1 MIKMFKISIILLL
14 FGLLVL
20 VRLFEAEL
28 FYDPLLSFFK
38 QDYLNSKV
46 PNIKLGK
53 LILNTGARYFINT
66 LVSLLILWVA
76 FKDKDVIK
84 FSVLLYVLAVTLLLP
99 WMAWLV
105 ANATPDS
112 NYNVLFYVRRFLIQ
126 PLFVLLLLPAFY
138 FHKQKE
144 TP

>member
-1 MIKMFKISIILLL
+1 MKKSFKILLLIIL

-38 QDYLNSKV
+38 QDYLNQKV
-46 PNIKLGK
+46 PDTEFGK
-53 LILNTGARYFINT
+53 LLLNTSYRYLINT
-66 LVSLLILWVA
+66 AISLLILWVA
-76 FKDKDVIK
+76 FREKDVIK
-84 FSVLLYVLAVTLLLP
+84 FSVVLYVLAFVVLLP

-105 ANATPDS
+105 ANATPES
-112 NYNVLFYVRRFLIQ
+112 NYTILFYVRRFLIQ

-138 FHKQKE
+138 YAKRKS
-144 TP
+144 

>member
-1 MIKMFKISIILLL
+1 MKKPFKILLLLIL

-38 QDYLNSKV
+38 QDYLYGKV
-46 PNIKLGK
+46 PDVEFGK
-53 LILNTGARYFINT
+53 LMLHTAFRFWINT
-66 LVSLLILWVA
+66 LISLAILYVA
-76 FKDKDVIK
+76 FRDKGIVK
-84 FSVLLYVLAVTLLLP
+84 FALVLYLIAFVVLFS

-105 ANATPDS
+105 VNASPES
-112 NYNVLFYVRRFLIQ
+112 NYNILFYVRRFLIQ

-138 FHKQKE
+138 YHRLR
-144 TP
+144 TR

>member
-1 MIKMFKISIILLL
+1 MKKPLKILVLLFL

-38 QDYLNSKV
+38 QDYLNQKV
-46 PNIKLGK
+46 PDVVFGK
-53 LILNTGARYFINT
+53 LMLHTAFRFGINT
-66 LVSLLILWVA
+66 LISLAILYVA
-76 FKDKDVIK
+76 FKDKGIVK
-84 FSVLLYVLAVTLLLP
+84 FASVLYLIAFVVLFS

-105 ANATPDS
+105 ANATPES
-112 NYNVLFYVRRFLIQ
+112 NYNILFYVRRFLIQ

-138 FHKQKE
+138 YHRQRGG
-144 TP
+144 

>member
-1 MIKMFKISIILLL
+1 MKKPVKIALLLIL

-38 QDYLNSKV
+38 QDYLNQKV
-46 PNIKLGK
+46 PDVELGK
-53 LILNTGARYFINT
+53 LLLHTSYRYLINT
-66 LVSLLILWVA
+66 AISLLILWMA
-76 FKDKDVIK
+76 FRDKDVIK
-84 FSVLLYVLAVTLLLP
+84 FSMVLYALAFIILLP

-105 ANATPDS
+105 ANATPES
-112 NYNVLFYVRRFLIQ
+112 NYNILFYVRRFLIQ

-138 FHKQKE
+138 YHKQRN
-144 TP
+144 T

>member
-1 MIKMFKISIILLL
+1 MKKPFKILLLIIL

-38 QDYLNSKV
+38 KDYLNQKV
-46 PNIKLGK
+46 PDAALGK
-53 LILNTGARYFINT
+53 LLLHTGYRYLINT
-66 LVSLLILWVA
+66 AISLLILWLA
-76 FKDKDVIK
+76 FRDRDVIK
-84 FSVLLYVLAVTLLLP
+84 FSMILYVLAFLILLP

-105 ANATPDS
+105 ANATPES
-112 NYNVLFYVRRFLIQ
+112 NYNILFYVRRFLIQ

-138 FHKQKE
+138 YHKQKIK
-144 TP
+144 

>member
-1 MIKMFKISIILLL
+1 MKKPAKIVLLLIL

-20 VRLFEAEL
+20 VRLFESEL

-38 QDYLNSKV
+38 QDYLNQKV
-46 PNIKLGK
+46 PDVALGK
-53 LILNTGARYFINT
+53 LLLHTGYRYLINT
-66 LVSLLILWVA
+66 AISLLILWVA
-76 FKDKDVIK
+76 FRDRDVIK
-84 FSVLLYVLAVTLLLP
+84 FSMILYALAFIILLP

-112 NYNVLFYVRRFLIQ
+112 NYNMLFYVRRFLIQ

-138 FHKQKE
+138 YHKQKIK
-144 TP
+144 

>member
-1 MIKMFKISIILLL
+1 MKKPFKIALLLVL

-38 QDYLNSKV
+38 QDYLNQKV
-46 PNIKLGK
+46 PDVALGE
-53 LILNTGARYFINT
+53 LLLHTAYRYLINT
-66 LVSLLILWVA
+66 AISLLILWVA
-76 FKDKDVIK
+76 FRDRDVIK
-84 FSVLLYVLAVTLLLP
+84 FSMILYVLAFIILLP

-105 ANATPDS
+105 ANATPES
-112 NYNVLFYVRRFLIQ
+112 NYNILFYVRRFLIQ

-138 FHKQKE
+138 YHKQKIK
-144 TP
+144 